1 MEARKITVLTS
12 TNRVVLMSSAETLG
26 ELKVD
31 MSAQG
36 INCVDKVFMEGLT
49 HTEFSRDDAVLP
61 KDVKYHDEVTNELVF
76 MVTEPNQKIKS
87 GISAGRQ
94 YLYDKIKSLNME
106 TIVKNL
112 TGCNYQN
119 LSTAKLK
126 EIYSKSVTME
136 PRTESPKEPISFEGK
151 LENSKE
157 YQDVIKAAEAS
168 ISALSNC
175 ISALNKII
183 TNTVNDNSDKK
194 CVKTSYQD
202 AELENMFR

>member
-31 MSAQG
+31 MSAKG

-61 KDVKYHDEVTNELVF
+61 KDIKYHDEVTNELVF
-76 MVTEPNQKIKS
+76 MVTEPNTKIKS
-87 GISAGRQ
+87 GISAERQ
-94 YLYDKIKSLNME
+94 CLYNKVKSFNME
-106 TIVKNL
+106 SVIKNL

-119 LSTAKLK
+119 LSTEKLK
-126 EIYSKSVTME
+126 KTISNCLTTAVS
-136 PRTESPKEPISFEGK
+136 TESPTEPIPFGQV
-151 LENSKE
+151 ENSKE

-175 ISALNKII
+175 IAALNKII

-194 CVKTSYQD
+194 CIETSYKD

>member
-87 GISAGRQ
+87 GISAERQ
-94 YLYDKIKSLNME
+94 YLYDKIKILNME

-112 TGCNYQN
+112 TGYNYQN

-136 PRTESPKEPISFEGK
+136 TRTESPKEPISFEGK
-151 LENSKE
+151 SANSKE
-157 YQDVIKAAEAS
+157 YQDVIRAAEAS

-202 AELENMFR
+202 TELENMFK

>member
-87 GISAGRQ
+87 GVSAERQ

-112 TGCNYQN
+112 TGYNYQN

-136 PRTESPKEPISFEGK
+136 TRTESPKEPISFEGK
-151 LENSKE
+151 SANSKE
-157 YQDVIKAAEAS
+157 YQDVIRAAEAS

-183 TNTVNDNSDKK
+183 ANTVNDNSDKK

-202 AELENMFR
+202 TELENMFK

>member
-12 TNRVVLMSSAETLG
+12 TNRIVLMSSAETLG

-61 KDVKYHDEVTNELVF
+61 RDIKYHDEITNELVF
-76 MVTEPNQKIKS
+76 MVTEPNTKIKS
-87 GISAGRQ
+87 GISTERQ
-94 YLYDKIKSLNME
+94 YLYNKVKSFNME
-106 TIVKNL
+106 SVIKNL

-119 LSTAKLK
+119 LSTKELK
-126 EIYSKSVTME
+126 KTVSNCLTTTVS
-136 PRTESPKEPISFEGK
+136 TESPTEPIPFGQV
-151 LENSKE
+151 ENSKE

-168 ISALSNC
+168 IGALSNC
-175 ISALNKII
+175 IAALNKII

-194 CVKTSYQD
+194 CIETPYKD
-202 AELENMFR
+202 AELENMFK

>member
-12 TNRVVLMSSAETLG
+12 TNRIVLMSSAETLG

-61 KDVKYHDEVTNELVF
+61 KDIKYHNEITNELVF
-76 MVTEPNQKIKS
+76 MVTEPNTKIKS
-87 GISAGRQ
+87 GISAERQ
-94 YLYDKIKSLNME
+94 CLYNKVKSFNME
-106 TIVKNL
+106 SVIKDL

-119 LSTAKLK
+119 LSTEKLK
-126 EIYSKSVTME
+126 KTLSNSLTTTVS
-136 PRTESPKEPISFEGK
+136 TESLIEPISFKGE

-175 ISALNKII
+175 IAALNKII

-194 CVKTSYQD
+194 CIETSYKD
-202 AELENMFR
+202 AELENMFK

>member
-87 GISAGRQ
+87 GISAERQ
-94 YLYDKIKSLNME
+94 YLYDKIKILNME

-136 PRTESPKEPISFEGK
+136 TRTESPKEPISFEGK
-151 LENSKE
+151 SANSKE
-157 YQDVIKAAEAS
+157 YQDVIRAAEAS

-202 AELENMFR
+202 TELENMFK

>member
-61 KDVKYHDEVTNELVF
+61 KDIKYHDEVTNELVF

-87 GISAGRQ
+87 GVSAGRQ

-136 PRTESPKEPISFEGK
+136 TRTESPKEPISFEGK
-151 LENSKE
+151 SANSKE
-157 YQDVIKAAEAS
+157 YQDVIRAAEAS

-183 TNTVNDNSDKK
+183 TNTVKDNSDKK

-202 AELENMFR
+202 TELENMFK

>member
-106 TIVKNL
+106 TIVKNI
-112 TGCNYQN
+112 TGRNYQN
-119 LSTAKLK
+119 LSTAELK
-126 EIYSKSVTME
+126 EIYSKSVTIQSC
-136 PRTESPKEPISFEGK
+136 PESPKESISFEGK
-151 LENSKE
+151 LANSKE

-183 TNTVNDNSDKK
+183 ANTINDNSDKK
-194 CVKTSYQD
+194 CTKTSYKD
-202 AELENMFR
+202 AELENMFK

>member
-12 TNRVVLMSSAETLG
+12 TNRIVLMSSAETLG

-31 MSAQG
+31 MSAKG

-61 KDVKYHDEVTNELVF
+61 KNIKYHDEVTNELVF
-76 MVTEPNQKIKS
+76 MVTEPNTKIKS
-87 GISAGRQ
+87 GISTERQ
-94 YLYDKIKSLNME
+94 YLYNKVKSFNME
-106 TIVKNL
+106 SAIKNL

-119 LSTAKLK
+119 LSTEELK
-126 EIYSKSVTME
+126 KTVSNCLTTTVS
-136 PRTESPKEPISFEGK
+136 TESPTEPIPFGQV
-151 LENSKE
+151 ENSKE

-168 ISALSNC
+168 IGALSNC
-175 ISALNKII
+175 IAALHKII

-194 CVKTSYQD
+194 CIKTSYKD
-202 AELENMFR
+202 TELENMFK